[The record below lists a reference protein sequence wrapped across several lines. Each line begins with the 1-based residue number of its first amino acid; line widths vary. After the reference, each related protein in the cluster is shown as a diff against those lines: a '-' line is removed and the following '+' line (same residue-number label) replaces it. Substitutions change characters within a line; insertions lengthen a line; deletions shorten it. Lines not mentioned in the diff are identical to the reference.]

1 MKILRC
7 EPGFRVQHQVKISL
21 GHRLILFVIP
31 TSGNLMNSLHPGLMQ
46 KIIELTVIHKRR
58 KKSKKIDHISFFLLR
73 FQKRIQRLPYM
84 DHRRLS
90 ALTGQ
95 CIHIAGTHRNIHFFL
110 CFSTDTLHIRSQ
122 KRIHAGDA
130 DHHNRRLFLTAVAD
144 LLYCLWDFFQMTA
157 SNNIRLIHHQ
167 VKKSVIVFRH

>member
-1 MKILRC
+1 MKILRRK
-7 EPGFRVQHQVKISL
+7 PGFRMQHQVKISL
-21 GHRLILFVIP
+21 GHRLIFFVIP
-31 TSGNLMNSLHPGLMQ
+31 ASGNLMNSFYPCLMQ
-46 KIIELTVIHKRR
+46 KIIKLTVIHKRR

-73 FQKRIQRLPYM
+73 LQKRIQRLPYM

-95 CIHIAGTHRNIHFFL
+95 RIHVAWPHRNIHLLL
-110 CFSTDTLHIRSQ
+110 CFSADTLHIRSK

-144 LLYCLWDFFQMTA
+144 LLYCLWDFLQMTA